1 MLLPDDEAYLQR
13 KGYDYEVDEEGNFTC
28 VVIHGYPFP
37 EGLTPARADLLIRLP
52 AGWPDATPDMF
63 WCDPEIRVVR
73 TGQHPPAASHFE
85 EHLGR
90 RWQRFSRH
98 LHPGSWSGGGLEAW
112 MTVIASELRKA
123 AA

>member
-1 MLLPDDEAYLQR
+1 VLLPDDEAYLKE
-13 KGYDYEVDEEGNFTC
+13 KGYDYEVATEGNFTC
-28 VVIHGYPFP
+28 VVIRGYPFP
-37 EGLTPARADLLIRLP
+37 TGLEPSVADLLIRLP

-73 TGQHPPAASHFE
+73 TGQYPQAASHFE
-85 EHLGR
+85 QHLGR

-98 LHPGSWSGGGLEAW
+98 LRAGQWTGGGLEAW
-112 MTVIASELRKA
+112 MTVIAAELRKA